1 MAQSAVYT
9 TWKAKHGTP
18 RTTQNDP
25 RNALTV
31 LMYESRVKKHFQTA
45 LVKVARHNFV
55 PTKCIHSIGYI
66 TAESTKADIHM
77 STLRA
82 RLSR

>member
-1 MAQSAVYT
+1 MAKSAVYT
-9 TWKAKHGTP
+9 TWKADMVPP

-31 LMYESRVKKHFQTA
+31 LLYESRVKKHFQTA
-45 LVKVARHNFV
+45 LVKVARHNSV

-66 TAESTKADIHM
+66 TAESTKAVIR
-77 STLRA
+77 T
-82 RLSR
+82 